1 MKRRNIVVAVVAIGC
16 CICACAYILRLGMK
30 PVPRYRA
37 SCRFVYVP
45 CDVLTNSV
53 GAVSRNPD
61 YSGDRSHI
69 VSRLNVYAT
78 LLGFKRAVGETCVKS
93 CLQYGVA
100 QDKVTRAI
108 DTVELSMVDDSIP
121 LFEVAAISDDK
132 RVATDVVRCY
142 IDALAQF
149 DQLEQEE
156 RVAEGLKM
164 IEEGVLRKK
173 REVAKIDAKMA
184 DAEVSGKLNLD
195 DLRRER
201 VAISNVI
208 EGLEADG
215 RRIREQELHSRWRLQ
230 AVGEFVVTSCGKN

>member
-1 MKRRNIVVAVVAIGC
+1 
-16 CICACAYILRLGMK
+16 MK

-37 SCRFVYVP
+37 SCRFVYLP
-45 CDVLTNSV
+45 CAVLTNSV
-53 GAVSRNPD
+53 GVVSRTPD

-100 QDKVTRAI
+100 QDKVARAI

-142 IDALAQF
+142 IDALAEF

-173 REVAKIDAKMA
+173 REVAKMDAKMA

-201 VAISNVI
+201 AAIADVLK
-208 EGLEADG
+208 GLEADG
-215 RRIREQELHSRWRLQ
+215 RRIREQELRSRRRLQ
-230 AVGEFVVTSCGKN
+230 KVGGFVVDKL

>member
-1 MKRRNIVVAVVAIGC
+1 
-16 CICACAYILRLGMK
+16 MK
-30 PVPRYRA
+30 PVPQYRA
-37 SCRFVYVP
+37 SCRFVYAP
-45 CDVLTNSV
+45 CAVLTNSV
-53 GAVSRNPD
+53 GTVSRTPD

-100 QDKVTRAI
+100 QDKVARAI

-164 IEEGVLRKK
+164 IEEGVRRKK
-173 REVAKIDAKMA
+173 REVAKIDAKIA
-184 DAEVSGKLNLD
+184 SVEVSDKLNLAKHVFLSVFSKSFRFSD
-195 DLRRER
+195 
-201 VAISNVI
+201 IIGSGGI
-208 EGLEADG
+208 M
-215 RRIREQELHSRWRLQ
+215 RLQ
-230 AVGEFVVTSCGKN
+230 NVDKVIVRSVLPNHDEIRIHTVFVTAFFVRDTERPWLPVRIS

>member
-1 MKRRNIVVAVVAIGC
+1 MKRKTIVIAFVAIGC
-16 CICACAYILRLGMK
+16 CICACAYILRIGMK
-30 PVPRYRA
+30 PVPQYRA
-37 SCRFVYVP
+37 SCRFVYAP

-53 GAVSRNPD
+53 GTVSRTPD

-100 QDKVTRAI
+100 QDKVARAI

-164 IEEGVLRKK
+164 IEEGVRRKK
-173 REVAKIDAKMA
+173 REVAKIDAKIA
-184 DAEVSGKLNLD
+184 SVEVSDKLNLD

-201 VAISNVI
+201 VALASVI

-215 RRIREQELHSRWRLQ
+215 RRIREQGLRSRWRLQ
-230 AVGEFVVTSCGKN
+230 KVGEFVVKKL

>member
-1 MKRRNIVVAVVAIGC
+1 MKRKTIVIVSIAIGC
-16 CICACAYILRLGMK
+16 CICACAYILKIGMK

-37 SCRFVYVP
+37 SCRFVYAP

-53 GAVSRNPD
+53 GTVSRTPD

-100 QDKVTRAI
+100 QDKAARAI

-184 DAEVSGKLNLD
+184 SVEVSDKLNLD

-201 VAISNVI
+201 VALASVI

-215 RRIREQELHSRWRLQ
+215 RRIREQGLRSRRRLQ
-230 AVGEFVVTSCGKN
+230 KVGGFVVDKL